1 MPQPAKRPLDQSTIE
16 VKVKSQP
23 LFSLGYSSSSMTE
36 VLLKAN
42 PGSIIFT
49 IYELNW
55 TLDTDGRQLY
65 FRINRST
72 PLQRLLVAYCQRI
85 NIDYKTMQFVYN
97 GNRVTAKQTPEQ
109 VVDVLGINVDI
120 IRPFHHGHLG
130 MEDGDEID
138 ALTHQMGG
146 GCRAF

>member
-16 VKVKSQP
+16 VKVKSQ
-23 LFSLGYSSSSMTE
+23 
-36 VLLKAN
+36 
-42 PGSIIFT
+42 
-49 IYELNW
+49 
-55 TLDTDGRQLY
+55 DGRQLY

-109 VVDVLGINVDI
+109 VFFSTLQYLLHI
-120 IRPFHHGHLG
+120 
-130 MEDGDEID
+130 
-138 ALTHQMGG
+138 LTPKSRRNLFKIHET
-146 GCRAF
+146 

>member
-16 VKVKSQP
+16 VKVKSQ
-23 LFSLGYSSSSMTE
+23 
-36 VLLKAN
+36 
-42 PGSIIFT
+42 
-49 IYELNW
+49 
-55 TLDTDGRQLY
+55 DGRQLY

-85 NIDYKTMQFVYN
+85 NLDYKTMQFVYN

-109 VVDVLGINVDI
+109 
-120 IRPFHHGHLG
+120 LG
-130 MEDGDEID
+130 MEDGEEID